1 VLLCRATA
9 QPTAAARGNHVR
21 NNLKLLYSLE
31 LCSWCRGSARITNIK
46 LGGPQ
51 EPHIS
56 SSTSTA
62 FRNAD
67 SVASADLGLIGLAVM
82 GQNLIMNMA
91 DHGFTICAF
100 NRTVSKVD
108 AFLAN
113 EAKGKSIVGA
123 KTVEEFV
130 SKLKSPRRVMLLVQA
145 GKAVDDW
152 IEKLLPLLSEG
163 DIIIDGGN
171 SHFPD
176 SNRRTQYLNS
186 KGLSFVGSGV
196 SGGEEGARYGPSLM
210 PGGNEAAWPHI
221 KDIFQSI
228 AAKSD
233 GEACCEWV
241 GDEGAGHY
249 VKMVHNGIEYG
260 DMQLICE
267 AYDIMKRGLGLSS
280 KEIGDVFAK
289 WNKGVLDSFLI
300 EITRDIMYYNDDDGT
315 ALVEKILDKA
325 GQKGTGKWTAVNA
338 LDLGMPVTLIAESVL
353 ARCLSSIKDE
363 RSVASTKLEF
373 ISRTTKFEG
382 DKEQFLEDLEQA
394 LYASKIISYAQGF
407 MLMQEAA
414 KEFGWKLNKPS
425 IALMWRG
432 GCIIRSVFLKDI
444 TNAYRQQPDL
454 QNLLFDDFFNKA
466 IHKAQPGWRDVVAKA
481 AILGIPTPA
490 FSTALSWFDGYRTK
504 ELPANLLQA
513 QRDYFGA
520 HTFRIKPEAANAK
533 YEVGKD
539 IHVNWTGRGGNVA
552 ASTYQA

>member
-1 VLLCRATA
+1 
-9 QPTAAARGNHVR
+9 
-21 NNLKLLYSLE
+21 
-31 LCSWCRGSARITNIK
+31 
-46 LGGPQ
+46 
-51 EPHIS
+51 
-56 SSTSTA
+56 
-62 FRNAD
+62 
-67 SVASADLGLIGLAVM
+67 M
-82 GQNLIMNMA
+82 GQNLILNMA
-91 DHGFTICAF
+91 DHGFTICAY

-108 AFLAN
+108 HFLAN

-123 KTVEEFV
+123 HSNEEFI
-130 SKLKSPRRVMLLVQA
+130 SKLKKPRRVMLLVQA

-152 IEKLLPLLSEG
+152 IETLLPLLEKG

-176 SNRRTQYLNS
+176 SNRRTQYLQG
-186 KGLSFVGSGV
+186 KGIRFVGSGV

-210 PGGNEAAWPHI
+210 PGGNEEAWPYV

-233 GEACCEWV
+233 NEACCEWV

-267 AYDIMKRGLGLSS
+267 AYDIMKRGLGMSN
-280 KEIGDVFAK
+280 KEMGDVFAK

-300 EITRDIMYYNDDDGT
+300 EITRDIMYFNDEDGT
-315 ALVEKILDKA
+315 PLVEKILDKA
-325 GQKGTGKWTAVNA
+325 GQKGTGKWTAINA
-338 LDLGMPVTLIAESVL
+338 LDLGMPVTLIAEAVL

-363 RSVASTKLEF
+363 RTKASKKLEYVGR
-373 ISRTTKFEG
+373 SASFEG
-382 DKEQFLEDLEQA
+382 NKEEFLDDLEQA

-414 KEFGWKLNKPS
+414 KEFKWKLNKPS

-444 TNAYRQQPDL
+444 TAAYRNDTDL
-454 QNLLFDDFFNKA
+454 ENLLFDDFFNKA
-466 IHKAQPGWRDVVAKA
+466 IHKAQPGWRNAVSKA
-481 AILGIPTPA
+481 ALLGIPTPA
-490 FSTALSWFDGYRTK
+490 FSTALSWFDGYRTAD
-504 ELPANLLQA
+504 LPANLLQA

-520 HTFRIKPEAANAK
+520 HTFQIKPECANEK
-533 YEVGKD
+533 YPVGAYS
-539 IHVNWTGRGGNVA
+539 HVNWTGRGGNVS